1 MTFGHLIDEKGGR
14 SQLSYFEKIF
24 KYIFHD
30 ALMTKSRT
38 SVNLLMNMD
47 FFVLGVWVRAHQ

>member
-30 ALMTKSRT
+30 ALMTKLRT
-38 SVNLLMNMD
+38 YVNLLMNMD
-47 FFVLGVWVRAHQ
+47 FFVHSAFETT